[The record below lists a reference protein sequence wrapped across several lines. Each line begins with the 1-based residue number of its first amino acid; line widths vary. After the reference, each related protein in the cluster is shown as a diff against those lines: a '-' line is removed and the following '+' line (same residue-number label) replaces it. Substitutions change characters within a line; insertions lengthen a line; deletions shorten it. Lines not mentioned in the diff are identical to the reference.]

1 MVAQNLA
8 GSHID
13 GPPANGRSHLRATPA
28 GELHDLVCV
37 GFGPASLSI
46 AVALHDAIEKGN
58 LKQSEAPKI
67 LFLEKQNSFAW
78 HAGMLLPGAR
88 MQISFIKD
96 LASLRDP
103 RSHFT
108 FLNFVHQQGRLIDFI
123 NLDTFLPARA
133 EYDDYLRWSASHFND
148 VVQYGQ
154 QGVAVAPV
162 AGQPVKQFTVTSKN
176 VHTGALSTFR
186 TKNVLI
192 AVGGQASIPKSLP
205 ASHPRVIHSSQF
217 SVIMPKLLPNRN
229 APISVA
235 VIGGGQS
242 AAEIFSTVHNLYP
255 NSTTKLIMR
264 SAFLKPSDD
273 SAL

>member
-1 MVAQNLA
+1 MVAQSLA

-13 GPPANGRSHLRATPA
+13 GPPANGRSHLRPTPS

-37 GFGPASLSI
+37 GFGPASLAI
-46 AVALHDAIEKGN
+46 AVALHDAIEKGR

-67 LFLEKQNSFAW
+67 LFLEKQTSFNW

-108 FLNFVHQQGRLIDFI
+108 FLNFVHENGRLIDFI
-123 NLDTFLPARA
+123 NLGTFLPSRA
-133 EYDDYLRWSASHFND
+133 EYDDYLRWSANHFSD

-154 QGVAVAPV
+154 QGISVTPV
-162 AGQPVKQFTVTSKN
+162 GSQPVRQFTVTSRN
-176 VHTGALSTFR
+176 VTTGALSTFR
-186 TKNVLI
+186 SRNVVV

-217 SVIMPKLLPNRN
+217 MYM
-229 APISVA
+229 APRILANKDAAYRVA
-235 VIGGGQS
+235 VVGSGQS
-242 AAEIFSTVHNLYP
+242 SAEIFNTVQNLYP
-255 NSTTKLIMR
+255 NSRTLMVMR
-264 SAFLKPSDD
+264 SAYLKPSDD